1 MLEIQSSSKRKQK
14 FFIFILQKNK
24 KKFYIYFVLKKYQQ
38 VLAIF
43 TDTDTT
49 SRYHKNRPI
58 PPILILKYQY
68 ITSLDLQKR
77 IATNRTNDAIIQ
89 CRKTQCR

>member
-1 MLEIQSSSKRKQK
+1 M
-14 FFIFILQKNK
+14 
-24 KKFYIYFVLKKYQQ
+24 LKKYRQ

-58 PPILILKYQY
+58 PPIPIPKYWY
-68 ITSLDLQKR
+68 ITSNNFLQQVILARDFPKWTR
-77 IATNRTNDAIIQ
+77 NLRLVCCSDVITKLPSKKNIKQ
-89 CRKTQCR
+89 

>member
-1 MLEIQSSSKRKQK
+1 MLEIQSSSKGKQK

-24 KKFYIYFVLKKYQQ
+24 KKFYIYFVLKKYRQ

-43 TDTDTT
+43 TDTNTT

-77 IATNRTNDAIIQ
+77 IANNRTNDAIIQ